1 MYRVRKLIHID
12 LATEKR
18 LSGKGIGVGVLDS
31 GVFPHNDLKDRI
43 VLYKDFTKEAV
54 QIPIDD
60 TGHGTHVC
68 GIIAGNG
75 KESDQKYRGIA
86 TQCHLCVGR
95 ILDKNGEGDVAMLI
109 GGLEWLLSAAKE
121 NNIKIINISVSSLFF
136 SKEKE
141 KKRLFFL
148 FQKAYESNI
157 LIVTAAGNSGP
168 VGKTVSKLGDSP
180 YVICVGC
187 HEGMESDLFE
197 KRCQDCSGRGPGEYV
212 YRKPDIVAPGT
223 DIVSCYGR
231 KQYIKRSGTSMS
243 TPIVSGCLALAY
255 EKYPEISAQEMKRKL
270 LFSADDLGESF
281 LMQGFGMINA
291 AKLLQTKP

>member
-1 MYRVRKLIHID
+1 MHRVRKLIHID
-12 LATEKR
+12 VAKDKG

-43 VLYKDFTKEAV
+43 VLYKDFTKESLH
-54 QIPIDD
+54 ILKDD

-75 KESDQKYRGIA
+75 KESQEKYCGIA
-86 TQCHLCVGR
+86 PKCHLCVGR

-109 GGLEWLLSAAKE
+109 AGVEWLLSVAKE
-121 NNIKIINISVSSLFF
+121 KNIKIINISVSSLFF
-136 SKEKE
+136 SKAKEKE
-141 KKRLFFL
+141 RLFFL
-148 FQKAYESNI
+148 FKKAYESDI

-187 HEGMESDLFE
+187 HEGAESNLFE
-197 KRCQDCSGRGPGEYV
+197 KRCQDCSGRGPGDYV

-231 KQYIKRSGTSMS
+231 KQYIKKSGTSMA

-255 EKYPEISAQEMKRKL
+255 EKYPSMSAQEMKRKL
-270 LFSADDLGESF
+270 LFSADDLGESY

-291 AKLLQTKP
+291 AKLLQTKV